1 MIIPKRDAKE
11 YGAIHIDN
19 YLSFIGF
26 CKKVSSDEICDVDVY
41 LDGKIIDTL
50 KANQN
55 IQKVENIYDIQGHG
69 FEFELEE
76 KYYDKSHLLEF
87 KSNKENEV
95 LVNSGIQT
103 IDKNH
108 DKFNEY
114 KFLNS
119 LSKPLDEEKIKDMYC
134 KDAIGFLA
142 VEENLNDKDFI
153 EYIKELYIRFP
164 QVTFKAFYFNDHCKS
179 KIENIFKDELD
190 RVRMIIPLDM
200 SDISK
205 YINIYILNDICKY
218 ERIIFNLIREYF
230 YISAFYYTVLFKD
243 ISIQESIEIDK
254 NSNHPLLESPEKFNF
269 KRIDLEN
276 NNFSIYKILF
286 MPFTGEVNLNKDVY
300 EYVYFDTLGEL
311 LKNKTFQEFY
321 ISYQHNECKYLNER

>member
-114 KFLNS
+114 RFLHS
-119 LSKPLDEEKIKDMYC
+119 LNNVDTEKI
-134 KDAIGFLA
+134 
-142 VEENLNDKDFI
+142 
-153 EYIKELYIRFP
+153 
-164 QVTFKAFYFNDHCKS
+164 
-179 KIENIFKDELD
+179 
-190 RVRMIIPLDM
+190 
-200 SDISK
+200 
-205 YINIYILNDICKY
+205 
-218 ERIIFNLIREYF
+218 
-230 YISAFYYTVLFKD
+230 
-243 ISIQESIEIDK
+243 
-254 NSNHPLLESPEKFNF
+254 
-269 KRIDLEN
+269 
-276 NNFSIYKILF
+276 
-286 MPFTGEVNLNKDVY
+286 
-300 EYVYFDTLGEL
+300 
-311 LKNKTFQEFY
+311 
-321 ISYQHNECKYLNER
+321 